1 MDKECAAL
9 WCKNMEIFLYFE
21 MSAQNSTNVTKAL
34 QIIVQSVLDY
44 KDDIDNI
51 HDSQNSNGQN
61 ARSCYSSLL
70 SRIFNFLKIKS
81 IIDDF

>member
-21 MSAQNSTNVTKAL
+21 ISAKNPTNVTKAL
-34 QIIVQSVLDY
+34 QIIVQSTLDY
-44 KDDIDNI
+44 KESNDSI
-51 HDSQNSNGQN
+51 HDSQNSTARN
-61 ARSCYSSLL
+61 ALSCYGSLI
-70 SRIFNFLKIKS
+70 SRIFNFLKIKN